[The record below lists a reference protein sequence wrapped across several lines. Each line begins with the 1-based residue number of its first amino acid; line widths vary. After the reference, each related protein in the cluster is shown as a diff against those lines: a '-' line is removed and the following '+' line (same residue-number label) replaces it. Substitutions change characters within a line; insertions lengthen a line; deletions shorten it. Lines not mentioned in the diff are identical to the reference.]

1 MAGNMTGW
9 AIGAMLA
16 MLAQAVDARTLIH
29 AGHLIDG
36 VAKNAR
42 STMTIIIDGERIVG
56 IEDGFVQPDEGDTLI
71 DLSAQTVLPGLL
83 DMHTHLDHQN
93 NRRSY
98 MERFTLNGA
107 DYALMAAYYAKV
119 TLHAGFTT
127 VRDLGGSYNAVIAL
141 RKAIERGEATGPRIF
156 SAGKSIA
163 TTGGHGDPTNS
174 WAEILG
180 GDPGPADGV
189 VNGPAE
195 AAKAVR
201 QRYKDGADL
210 IKITATGGVL
220 SAAKSGQNPQFRA
233 EEFEALMATARDYGF
248 HVAAHAHGAEG
259 MKRAIRAGVR
269 SIEHGTYMDDEAM
282 ALMKKHGTYFVP
294 TLSAGKFI
302 AEKAAEPGYFPE
314 MVRAKAAVIG
324 PVMQTTFARAYRNG
338 VAIAFGTD
346 SGVGP
351 HGENAKEFV
360 YMVEGG
366 MPAMAAIMSAT
377 SVAAELLEETEN
389 LGSIRPGTYA
399 DIIAVGEDP
408 LRNISAL
415 QNVVFV
421 MQGGVVVKDEIH
433 RKEL

>member
-9 AIGAMLA
+9 AIGAVLV

-233 EEFEALMATARDYGF
+233 EELEALMATARDYGF

>member
-16 MLAQAVDARTLIH
+16 MLALAVDARTLIH

-119 TLHAGFTT
+119 TLDAGFTT

-233 EEFEALMATARDYGF
+233 QELEALMATARDYGF

-302 AEKAAEPGYFPE
+302 VEKAAEPGYFPE

-324 PVMQTTFARAYRNG
+324 PIMQTTFARAYRNG
-338 VAIAFGTD
+338 VTIAFGTD

>member
-1 MAGNMTGW
+1 MPGKITGW
-9 AIGAMLA
+9 AAGALLA
-16 MLAQAVDARTLIH
+16 MLAQSVGARTLIH

-36 VAKNAR
+36 VSDKSH
-42 STMTIIIDGERIVG
+42 STITIVIDGERITG
-56 IEDGFVQPDEGDTLI
+56 IEDGFLKPDEGDTLI
-71 DLSAQTVLPGLL
+71 DLSTQTVLPGLM

-93 NRRSY
+93 NSRSY
-98 MERFTLNGA
+98 LERFTLNGA
-107 DYALMAAYYAKV
+107 DYALMAAHYAKV

-127 VRDLGGSYNAVIAL
+127 VRDLGGRYNAAIAL

-189 VNGPAE
+189 VDGPAE
-195 AAKAVR
+195 ASQAVR

-210 IKITATGGVL
+210 IKITATGGIL
-220 SAAKSGQNPQFRA
+220 SPAASGQNPQFQQ
-233 EEFEALMATARDYGF
+233 EELNALIATARDYGF

-269 SIEHGTYMDDEAM
+269 SIEHGTFMDDETM

-294 TLSAGKFI
+294 TISAGKFV

-314 MVRAKAAVIG
+314 IVRAKAAAIG
-324 PVMQTTFARAYRNG
+324 PVAQTTFARAYEKG
-338 VAIAFGTD
+338 VTIAFGTD

-351 HGENAKEFV
+351 HGSNAKEFV

-366 MPAMAAIMSAT
+366 MPAMEAIMSAT
-377 SVAAELLEETEN
+377 SVAAGLLEQTDN
-389 LGSIRPGTYA
+389 LGSIRPGRYA
-399 DIIAVGEDP
+399 DIIAVIEDP
-408 LRNISAL
+408 LKEISAL
-415 QNVVFV
+415 QEVSFV
-421 MQGGVVVKDEIH
+421 MKGGVVVKDEIH
-433 RKEL
+433 RGKQ

>member
-233 EEFEALMATARDYGF
+233 QELEALMATARDYGF

-302 AEKAAEPGYFPE
+302 VEKAAEPGYFPE

-324 PVMQTTFARAYRNG
+324 PIIQTTFARAYRNG
-338 VAIAFGTD
+338 VTIAFGTD

>member
-220 SAAKSGQNPQFRA
+220 SAAKSGQNAQFRA
-233 EEFEALMATARDYGF
+233 QELEALMATARDYGF
-248 HVAAHAHGAEG
+248 HVAAHAHGADG

-338 VAIAFGTD
+338 VTIAFGTD

>member
-1 MAGNMTGW
+1 MRGRITGW
-9 AIGAMLA
+9 AIGAIVA
-16 MLAQAVDARTLIH
+16 MLAQAVDASTLIH
-29 AGHLIDG
+29 AGRLIDG
-36 VAKNAR
+36 VAKNTR
-42 STMTIIIDGERIVG
+42 STMTIVIDGERITAV
-56 IEDGFVQPDEGDTLI
+56 EDGFVQPDDGDTLI
-71 DLSAQTVLPGLL
+71 DLSTQTVLPGLM

-119 TLHAGFTT
+119 TLNAGFTT
-127 VRDLGGSYNAVIAL
+127 VRDLGGRYNAAIAL

-174 WAEILG
+174 WAEILE

-189 VNGPAE
+189 VNGPAQ
-195 AAKAVR
+195 ASQAVR

-220 SAAKSGQNPQFRA
+220 SPARNGQNPQFRD
-233 EEFEALMATARDYGF
+233 EELNALVATANDYGF

-269 SIEHGTYMDDEAM
+269 SIEHGTYMDDEVI
-282 ALMKKHGTYFVP
+282 ALMKKYGTYYVP
-294 TLSAGKFI
+294 TISAGEFI
-302 AEKAAEPGYFPE
+302 AEKAAEPGYFPK
-314 MVRAKAAVIG
+314 MIRVKAAAIG
-324 PVMQTTFARAYRNG
+324 PVIKKTFARAYTKG
-338 VAIAFGTD
+338 VTIAFGTD

-351 HGENAKEFV
+351 HGSNAREFV
-360 YMVEGG
+360 FMVEAG
-366 MPAMAAIMSAT
+366 MPAMEAIMSAT
-377 SVAAELLEETEN
+377 SVAAELLDETDN
-389 LGSIRPGTYA
+389 LGSIRAGRYA
-399 DIIAVGEDP
+399 DIIAVDADP
-408 LRNISAL
+408 LTDISAL

-421 MQGGVVVKDEIH
+421 MQGGVVVKDETQ
-433 RKEL
+433 RKEF

>member
-233 EEFEALMATARDYGF
+233 QELEALMATARDYGF

-302 AEKAAEPGYFPE
+302 VEKAAEPGYFPE

-324 PVMQTTFARAYRNG
+324 PIMQTTFARAYRNG
-338 VAIAFGTD
+338 VTIAFGTD

>member
-220 SAAKSGQNPQFRA
+220 SAAKSGQNAQFRA
-233 EEFEALMATARDYGF
+233 QELEALMATARDYGF
-248 HVAAHAHGAEG
+248 HVAAHAHGADG

-302 AEKAAEPGYFPE
+302 VEKAAEPGYFPE

-338 VAIAFGTD
+338 VTIAFGTD

>member
-233 EEFEALMATARDYGF
+233 EELEALVATARDYGF

-302 AEKAAEPGYFPE
+302 VEKAAEPGYFPE

>member
-233 EEFEALMATARDYGF
+233 QELEALMATARDYGF

-338 VAIAFGTD
+338 VTIAFGTD

>member
-1 MAGNMTGW
+1 M
-9 AIGAMLA
+9 
-16 MLAQAVDARTLIH
+16 
-29 AGHLIDG
+29 
-36 VAKNAR
+36 
-42 STMTIIIDGERIVG
+42 
-56 IEDGFVQPDEGDTLI
+56 
-71 DLSAQTVLPGLL
+71 
-83 DMHTHLDHQN
+83 
-93 NRRSY
+93 
-98 MERFTLNGA
+98 
-107 DYALMAAYYAKV
+107 
-119 TLHAGFTT
+119 
-127 VRDLGGSYNAVIAL
+127 
-141 RKAIERGEATGPRIF
+141 
-156 SAGKSIA
+156 
-163 TTGGHGDPTNS
+163 
-174 WAEILG
+174 
-180 GDPGPADGV
+180 
-189 VNGPAE
+189 
-195 AAKAVR
+195 
-201 QRYKDGADL
+201 
-210 IKITATGGVL
+210 

-233 EEFEALMATARDYGF
+233 EELEALMATARDYGF

-269 SIEHGTYMDDEAM
+269 SIEYGTYMDDEAM

-324 PVMQTTFARAYRNG
+324 PVMQTTFARAYRTG
-338 VAIAFGTD
+338 VTIAFGTD

>member
-16 MLAQAVDARTLIH
+16 MLAQAVDARILIH

-233 EEFEALMATARDYGF
+233 QELEALMATARDYGF

-259 MKRAIRAGVR
+259 VKRAIRAGVR

-324 PVMQTTFARAYRNG
+324 PVMQTTFARAYRTG
-338 VAIAFGTD
+338 VTIAFGTD

-360 YMVEGG
+360 YMIEGG

>member
-127 VRDLGGSYNAVIAL
+127 VRDLGGSYNVVIAL
-141 RKAIERGEATGPRIF
+141 RKAIERGEAIGPRIF

-233 EEFEALMATARDYGF
+233 EELEALMATARDYGF

-302 AEKAAEPGYFPE
+302 VEKAAEPGYFPE

-338 VAIAFGTD
+338 VTIAFGTD

>member
-233 EEFEALMATARDYGF
+233 QELEALMATARDYGF

-302 AEKAAEPGYFPE
+302 VEKAAEPGYFPE

-338 VAIAFGTD
+338 VTIAFGTD

>member
-1 MAGNMTGW
+1 MHGRITGW

-29 AGHLIDG
+29 AGRLIDG
-36 VAKNAR
+36 VAKNTR
-42 STMTIIIDGERIVG
+42 PTMTIVIDGERITGV
-56 IEDGFVQPDEGDTLI
+56 EEGFVQPDEGDTLI
-71 DLSAQTVLPGLL
+71 DLSTQTVLPGLM

-119 TLHAGFTT
+119 TLNAGFTT

-180 GDPGPADGV
+180 VDPGPAKGV
-189 VNGPAE
+189 INGPAE
-195 AAKAVR
+195 ASQAVR
-201 QRYKDGADL
+201 QRYKDGVDL

-220 SAAKSGQNPQFRA
+220 SPAKNGQNPQFRD
-233 EEFEALMATARDYGF
+233 EELNAVIATARDYGF

-269 SIEHGTYMDDEAM
+269 SIEHGTYMDDEVI
-282 ALMKKHGTYFVP
+282 ALMKKHGTFYVP
-294 TLSAGKFI
+294 TISAGEFV
-302 AEKAAEPGYFPE
+302 AEKAAERGYFPE
-314 MVRAKAAVIG
+314 VVRVKAAAIG
-324 PVMQTTFARAYRNG
+324 PIIKMTFARAYKKG
-338 VAIAFGTD
+338 VTIAFGTD

-351 HGENAKEFV
+351 HGSNAREFV
-360 YMVEGG
+360 YMVEGV

-377 SVAAELLEETEN
+377 SVAAELLEETAN
-389 LGSIRPGTYA
+389 LGSIRAGRYA
-399 DIIAVGEDP
+399 DIIALDANP
-408 LRNISAL
+408 LKDISVL
-415 QNVVFV
+415 QDIGFV
-421 MQGGVVVKDEIH
+421 MQGGVVVKDEIQH
-433 RKEL
+433 KEF

>member
-233 EEFEALMATARDYGF
+233 EELEALVATARDYGF

-302 AEKAAEPGYFPE
+302 VEKAAEPGYFPE

-338 VAIAFGTD
+338 VTIAFGTD

>member
-16 MLAQAVDARTLIH
+16 MLAQVVDARTLIH

-220 SAAKSGQNPQFRA
+220 SAAKSGQNAQFRA
-233 EEFEALMATARDYGF
+233 QELEALMATARDYGF
-248 HVAAHAHGAEG
+248 HVAAHAHGADG

-302 AEKAAEPGYFPE
+302 VEKAAEPGYFPE

-338 VAIAFGTD
+338 VTIAFGTD

>member
-29 AGHLIDG
+29 AGRLIDG

-220 SAAKSGQNPQFRA
+220 SAAKSGQNAQFRA
-233 EEFEALMATARDYGF
+233 QELEALMATARDYGF
-248 HVAAHAHGAEG
+248 HVAAHAHGADG

-302 AEKAAEPGYFPE
+302 VEKAAEPGYFPE

-338 VAIAFGTD
+338 VTIAFGTD

>member
-1 MAGNMTGW
+1 MHGRITGW

-29 AGHLIDG
+29 AGRLIDG
-36 VAKNAR
+36 VAKNTR
-42 STMTIIIDGERIVG
+42 STMTIVIDRERITG
-56 IEDGFVQPDEGDTLI
+56 IEDGFVQPDDGDTLI
-71 DLSAQTVLPGLL
+71 DLSTRTVLPGLM

-107 DYALMAAYYAKV
+107 DYALMAAYYAEI
-119 TLHAGFTT
+119 TLNAGFTT

-189 VNGPAE
+189 VNGPAQ
-195 AAKAVR
+195 ASQAVR

-220 SAAKSGQNPQFRA
+220 SPAKNGQNPQFSD
-233 EEFEALMATARDYGF
+233 EELKAVIATANDYGF

-269 SIEHGTYMDDEAM
+269 SIEHGTYMDDEVI
-282 ALMKKHGTYFVP
+282 ALMKKYGTYYVP
-294 TLSAGKFI
+294 TISAGEWV

-314 MVRAKAAVIG
+314 MVRVKAAVIG
-324 PVMQTTFARAYRNG
+324 PVIKATFARAYKKG
-338 VAIAFGTD
+338 VTIAFGTD

-351 HGENAKEFV
+351 HGSNAREFV
-360 YMVEGG
+360 YMVEAG
-366 MPAMAAIMSAT
+366 MPAMEAIMSAT
-377 SVAAELLEETEN
+377 SVAAELLGETDN
-389 LGSIRPGTYA
+389 LGSIRAGRYA
-399 DIIAVGEDP
+399 DIIAVDEDP
-408 LRNISAL
+408 LMDISAL

-421 MQGGVVVKDEIH
+421 MQGGVVVKDETR
-433 RKEL
+433 RKEF

>member
-1 MAGNMTGW
+1 MPSNITGW
-9 AIGAMLA
+9 AIGAMIA

-36 VAKNAR
+36 IANNSR
-42 STMTIIIDGERIVG
+42 SAMTIVIDGERIVG
-56 IEDGFVQPDEGDTLI
+56 IEDGFVQPDDRDTLI
-71 DLSAQTVLPGLL
+71 DLSAQTVLPGLM

-107 DYALMAAYYAKV
+107 DYALMAAHYAKV

-127 VRDLGGSYNAVIAL
+127 VRDLGGWYNAAIAL

-195 AAKAVR
+195 ASQAVR

-220 SAAKSGQNPQFRA
+220 SPAASGQNPQFQQD
-233 EEFEALMATARDYGF
+233 ELNALIATARDYDF

-269 SIEHGTYMDDEAM
+269 SIEHGTFMDDEVI

-302 AEKAAEPGYFPE
+302 TEKAAEPGYFPE
-314 MVRAKAAVIG
+314 VIRVKAAAIG
-324 PVMQTTFARAYRNG
+324 PVIQTTFARAYKKG
-338 VAIAFGTD
+338 VTIAFGTD
-346 SGVGP
+346 SGVGA
-351 HGENAKEFV
+351 HGSKAKEFV

-366 MPAMAAIMSAT
+366 MPAMAAIKSAT
-377 SVAAELLEETEN
+377 SVAAELLEETDN
-389 LGSIRPGTYA
+389 LGSIRVGRYA
-399 DIIAVGEDP
+399 DIIAVNEDP
-408 LRNISAL
+408 LKDSAVL
-415 QNVVFV
+415 QNIVFV
-421 MQGGVVVKDEIH
+421 MQGGVVVKDEI
-433 RKEL
+433 RREGL

>member
-233 EEFEALMATARDYGF
+233 EELEALMATARDYGF

-338 VAIAFGTD
+338 VTIAFGTD